1 MATRTNA
8 IAWGIVLTVIPSTCL
23 FTFTLVFSLFGG
35 AAIVRYLLINLAVM
49 VLIGVVVGWG
59 TRSIYPNKWL
69 LVIGSQA
76 GWLGG
81 SMGANLIAEMIPISL
96 SEPLAPYESIALII
110 LCGSLIG
117 LFPATFVRIWN
128 WPDR

>member
-1 MATRTNA
+1 MATRKDA

-23 FTFTLVFSLFGG
+23 FTFALVFSLFGG
-35 AAIVRYLLINLAVM
+35 DATTKALLFNLV
-49 VLIGVVVGWG
+49 VTVVIGVVVGWG

-81 SMGANLIAEMIPISL
+81 NRGANFLTDLFPISPTDSL
-96 SEPLAPYESIALII
+96 GVYKSIVLVL
-110 LCGSLIG
+110 LCGSFLG
-117 LFPATFVRIWN
+117 LLPAILARQWN
-128 WPDR
+128 GPA